1 MLPMIFVMPLV
12 QLLVLV
18 NAATFE
24 IKNIDLIIVD
34 KDLSSTSRELTSKF
48 NGSPFFNVTETSFS
62 VHQAE
67 EYLYEDKGDLVLVIP
82 ENFEKKL
89 VREQNSEIQLLINAI
104 DGVVAGLSSY
114 YATSIIASL
123 NKDVITRWFGV
134 SESSSGIKQIK
145 VEYSHWYNP
154 ELNYKTFMVPGILV
168 LLITNIGLFL
178 AGMNLVREKEIGTIE
193 QINVT
198 PIKKHQF
205 IIGKLIPFWIISIF
219 ELALGLV
226 IGKLV
231 FDIPIIGSL
240 WLIFG
245 VTALYMLVVLAIGL
259 FISTITENQLQAMF
273 FSFFFNLVFILMSG
287 LFTAVES
294 MPEWGQILNKIN
306 PIAYFIRVMRM
317 VLLKGSGFTDIIPEI
332 ISLSIFAVFMF
343 TLAVL
348 NYKKTS

>member
-1 MLPMIFVMPLV
+1 M
-12 QLLVLV
+12 
-18 NAATFE
+18 
-24 IKNIDLIIVD
+24 
-34 KDLSSTSRELTSKF
+34 
-48 NGSPFFNVTETSFS
+48 
-62 VHQAE
+62 
-67 EYLYEDKGDLVLVIP
+67 
-82 ENFEKKL
+82 
-89 VREQNSEIQLLINAI
+89 
-104 DGVVAGLSSY
+104 
-114 YATSIIASL
+114 
-123 NKDVITRWFGV
+123 
-134 SESSSGIKQIK
+134 
-145 VEYSHWYNP
+145 
-154 ELNYKTFMVPGILV
+154 
-168 LLITNIGLFL
+168 LITNIGLFL

-245 VTALYMLVVLAIGL
+245 ATALYMLVVLAIGL

-317 VLLKGSGFTDIIPEI
+317 VLLKGSGFTDILPEI
-332 ISLSIFAVFMF
+332 ASLSIFAILMF
-343 TLAVL
+343 ILAVW